1 MTSQPDT
8 QPLYA
13 AILAGGVGTRLWPRS
28 RESRPKQF
36 TDITGSGST
45 MLQNTVARLS
55 GLVDASRI
63 YIITGAQYA
72 ALVADQLPHLPLNQI
87 ILEPSGRNTAPAVG
101 LAATYLHQRE
111 PNAIVAILHSDHVI
125 PDVNAF
131 QAALRRAAAAAAA
144 GYIVTLGIEP
154 TSPHTG
160 YGYIRRDVPLKIPG
174 APGDEGLPVYSVAQF
189 LEKPSLKIAQ
199 AFLSEGGYYWNGGI
213 FVSRVSRLLAEYQWQ
228 LPDLYLG
235 LQQVDDQLARHAKPG
250 VIYNAVERVWQTF
263 PTISIDHGIMERA
276 VRVAVVPLDAGW
288 NDIGSWDAL
297 TSVIDR
303 DDSSN
308 YVASGHVLTIES
320 SENIIYSDKQVV
332 ALIGVQDL
340 VVIDAGDRLLI
351 GHRGQMQ
358 RVKDIVEQ
366 LRAQGRVNLL

>member
-1 MTSQPDT
+1 LTAQPDT
-8 QPLYA
+8 RPLYA
-13 AILAGGVGTRLWPRS
+13 VILAGGVGTRLWPRS

-45 MLQNTVARLS
+45 MLQSTVARLS
-55 GLVDASRI
+55 GLVDASRL

-101 LAATYLHQRE
+101 LAATYLHHRD

-131 QAALRRAAAAAAA
+131 QAALRRAADAAAA

-160 YGYIRRDVPLKIPG
+160 YGYIRRDAPLKIPG
-174 APGDEGLPVYSVAQF
+174 APDDGGLPVYSVAQF
-189 LEKPSLKIAQ
+189 LEKPSLKVAQ

-228 LPDLYLG
+228 LPDLYRG
-235 LQQVDDQLARHAKPG
+235 LQQVEDQLALNAEPG
-250 VIYNAVERVWQTF
+250 AVYNAVERVWQTF

-288 NDIGSWDAL
+288 NDVGSWDAL
-297 TSVIDR
+297 ISVISP

-308 YVASGHVLTIES
+308 YVVNGHVLTIES

-340 VVIDAGDRLLI
+340 VVIDAGDSLLI
-351 GHRGQMQ
+351 GHKGQMQ

-366 LRAQGRVNLL
+366 LRAQGRANLL